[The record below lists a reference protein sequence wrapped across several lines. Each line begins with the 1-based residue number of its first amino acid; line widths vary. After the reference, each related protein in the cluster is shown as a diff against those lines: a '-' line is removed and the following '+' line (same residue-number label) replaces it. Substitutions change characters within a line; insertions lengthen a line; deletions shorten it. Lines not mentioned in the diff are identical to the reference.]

1 MSKRIITQA
10 FIAAAIGTSGV
21 AQAADFEVT
30 VTNVTAGVYFTPLI
44 ASAHPADVAMFEVAT
59 EASPQLQ
66 AIAEGGDVSGM
77 AALLE
82 SIGASVAT
90 GGGLLGPGQS
100 ETLVVSTSDAN
111 TRLSVSS
118 MLLPTNDGFLG
129 INSVALP
136 SAAGV
141 TEYHLARGYDAGTE
155 ANDEIVGS
163 GAPGEAGFPAP
174 PPVVASGTGTGGIGV
189 PATAEGFVTVHRGVL
204 GDLDPAGG
212 YSDINAAVH
221 TFNSP
226 VARIS
231 VRMIGGGDDSA
242 GGPSTVGNLNGVA
255 YSSTALE
262 IFWDA
267 AASSDSFITGYEVK
281 RDGESVAT
289 IDGLSLFE
297 DGLSPGVEYTYSV
310 RAVDANGNAG
320 EYQQVVVRTNDN

>member
-1 MSKRIITQA
+1 MSKRSITQVLV
-10 FIAAAIGTSGV
+10 AAAIGASGV

-30 VTNVTAGVYFTPLI
+30 VTNLTAGVYFTPLI
-44 ASAHPADVAMFEVAT
+44 ASAHPADVAMFGLAT

-77 AALLE
+77 AELLE
-82 SIGASVAT
+82 GIGASVAT
-90 GGGLLGPGQS
+90 GGGIVGPGQS
-100 ETLVVSTSDAN
+100 ETLMVSTSDAN
-111 TRLSVSS
+111 TRLSVTS

-141 TEYHLARGYDAGTE
+141 TEYHFARGYDAGTE

-163 GAPGEAGFPAP
+163 GAPGEAGFPVP
-174 PPVVASGTGTGGIGV
+174 PPVAASGTLGSGGHGV
-189 PATAEGFVTVHRGVL
+189 PASIEGFVTVHRGVL
-204 GDLDPAGG
+204 GDLDPEGG

-231 VRMIGGGDDSA
+231 VRMIGGGDA
-242 GGPSTVGNLNGVA
+242 AGPSTVENLTGIA

-267 AASSDSFITGYEVK
+267 AVSSDSIVTGYEIR
-281 RDGESVAT
+281 RDGEPLVAL
-289 IDGLSLFE
+289 DGLSLFE
-297 DGLSPGVEYTYSV
+297 EGLDAGTEYTYSV
-310 RAVDANGNAG
+310 RAIDANGDAG
-320 EYQQVVVRTNDN
+320 EYQQVVVRTNEI